1 MKNSPVLVLDE
12 ASANLDSE
20 TERQINRA
28 IGQLKQGRATLVIA
42 HRVSTIRQA
51 DRVIVLRNG
60 NVVGVGTYEDL
71 VKNCEYFN
79 QLLGGEDYAEGN

>member
-1 MKNSPVLVLDE
+1 MKQFSRIGYVVKLGRYIEGMWGHLLLSIVF
-12 ASANLDSE
+12 NLLFKI
-20 TERQINRA
+20 TP
-28 IGQLKQGRATLVIA
+28 LA

-71 VKNCEYFN
+71 MKNCEYFN